1 MRYLI
6 AVDVG
11 IKNLGFCVYDF
22 QSSKVVEWCNVSLV
36 PTGRYMPAQNV
47 QYVRDFVHTFDKYFN
62 EAFHVVI
69 ERQMRCNM
77 RIIEAVLQTMF
88 YDRCTV
94 INARSVKLH
103 YGLSM
108 KNYRLNKQRAIE
120 WVHVFTESNPTA
132 FAPEL
137 VRRSFRSLKK
147 QDDLA
152 DSLLLVL
159 YYLDTYSNLMTSNED
174 DWLLTNLAN
183 VGA

>member
-6 AVDVG
+6 AIDVG

-22 QSSKVVEWCNVSLV
+22 RSSRVVEWSNVTLV
-36 PTGRYMPAQNV
+36 PSGRYIPAHNV
-47 QYVRDFVHTFDKYFN
+47 QYVRDFVNTFDKYFN
-62 EAFHVVI
+62 EVFHVVI
-69 ERQMRCNM
+69 ERQIRCNM
-77 RIIEAVLQTMF
+77 RIIEAVLHSMF

-120 WVHVFTESNPTA
+120 WVNEFTDANPCVFA
-132 FAPEL
+132 DEL
-137 VRRSFRSLKK
+137 VKRSFKVLKK

-152 DSLLLVL
+152 DSLLLIL
-159 YYLDTYSNLMTSNED
+159 YYLDTYSNLMTSEEE
-174 DWLLTNLAN
+174 DWLFTN
-183 VGA
+183 VGAQGG